1 MKLAELKEALA
12 SRADLADWRISETR
26 RKGAECYLIG
36 DRPDLGRSI
45 EARDCQVTVYV
56 DQGGGETR
64 SRGSASAAVH
74 PTMGGRELAALLDRA
89 AFAASKSRN
98 PWYPIPGPAPASFAP
113 PASGFEGRAPEAWSA
128 ELLAAL
134 YRAEGRAGAARVNS
148 LELFLTRSERRVLN
162 SRGVDAAWTSWSG
175 TVELTVEAEGS
186 AGEVELTDWLRFSE
200 PDLARLEAE
209 MAGRLEAVRD
219 RAAAAPLP
227 ALAGLPLVLAES
239 EAEAILRWF
248 FGNLDAARAYSKA
261 SPLVLGQSLHGAE
274 AREGEYDRLDIRAE
288 PGLPGA
294 PASAPYDAEG
304 FPLASLGCA
313 EGGVARAFHGAP
325 RYAHYLG
332 LPPAGAHALFSV
344 GPGSIPAAELRSA
357 PGLEV
362 AYFSD
367 FDVDLDSGDFGGEI
381 RLAYWN
387 DGSRRIP
394 VTGGSVTGSL
404 FENRGL
410 LRLSRETALAETMRG
425 PEAILLPRV
434 SVTAAK

>member
-162 SRGVDAAWTSWSG
+162 SRGVDAAWSSWSG
-175 TVELTVEAEGS
+175 TVELTVEAVGS

-200 PDLARLEAE
+200 PDPARLEAE

-219 RAAAAPLP
+219 RAAATPLP
-227 ALAGLPLVLAES
+227 ALAGLPL
-239 EAEAILRWF
+239 
-248 FGNLDAARAYSKA
+248 
-261 SPLVLGQSLHGAE
+261 
-274 AREGEYDRLDIRAE
+274 
-288 PGLPGA
+288 
-294 PASAPYDAEG
+294 
-304 FPLASLGCA
+304 
-313 EGGVARAFHGAP
+313 
-325 RYAHYLG
+325 
-332 LPPAGAHALFSV
+332 
-344 GPGSIPAAELRSA
+344 
-357 PGLEV
+357 
-362 AYFSD
+362 
-367 FDVDLDSGDFGGEI
+367 
-381 RLAYWN
+381 
-387 DGSRRIP
+387 
-394 VTGGSVTGSL
+394 
-404 FENRGL
+404 
-410 LRLSRETALAETMRG
+410 
-425 PEAILLPRV
+425 
-434 SVTAAK
+434 